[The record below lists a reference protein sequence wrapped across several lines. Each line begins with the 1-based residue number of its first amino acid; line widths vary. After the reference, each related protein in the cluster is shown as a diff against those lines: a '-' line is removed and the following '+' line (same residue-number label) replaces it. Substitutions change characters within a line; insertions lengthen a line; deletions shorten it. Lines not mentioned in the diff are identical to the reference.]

1 MRSLFL
7 QNTPSKIFDMVLNK
21 PLVADENESVT
32 FNKNKIIFK
41 QIFDIVFD
49 FSKIILVHLKIA
61 VTSEA
66 VTQRLSEK

>member
-1 MRSLFL
+1 MLNGF
-7 QNTPSKIFDMVLNK
+7 QAPSKIFDMVLNK

-41 QIFDIVFD
+41 QIFDIAFD
-49 FSKIILVHLKIA
+49 FSYIILVHLKIA

>member
-7 QNTPSKIFDMVLNK
+7 QNTLSKIFDMVLNK

-49 FSKIILVHLKIA
+49 FS
-61 VTSEA
+61 
-66 VTQRLSEK
+66 